1 MAHWVMD
8 YETLSDC
15 FLGVFEHYKT
25 DERRIFVMGKLRN
38 DFPDFITFLY
48 QNKNQEEWHISFN
61 GLGFDSQI
69 TQYCLENAIELAS
82 KTGEQIA
89 QTIYGFAQSVIDR
102 SSVNAPSHYMPWKL
116 SIKQLDVFKLNHWD
130 NPAKSSSLKWI
141 QYSMDWQNVMEMPIH
156 HTETIDTEEKL
167 DIVISYCI
175 NDVISTKRIMELS
188 KSQVNLRA
196 ELTKE
201 YNIDLYNASE
211 PRISKELF
219 AQFLSKELN
228 KPVKEI
234 KEGRTRREVIRVQDI
249 ILPYI
254 KFNTPVFQ
262 ELLEKFK
269 TVKINPENTK
279 GSFKYSVTF
288 KDVKT
293 DFGLGGVHGANKSG
307 IYQKQDGLVI
317 MSSDVTSFYPNLA
330 IRNKWSPGHI
340 DKDKFCNLY
349 EWFFDERKKIP
360 KSNPLNYVYKI
371 ILNSTYGLSNDA
383 NSFLYDPEF
392 TMRITINGQLSLM
405 MLYEMICEAIPTAI
419 PIMQNTDGLET
430 MIPKESI
437 PTYMEVCT
445 KWEELTQLQL
455 EHEQYQKIVFAD
467 VNNYIAVFDFKETEY
482 ENWKA
487 LREKAPDYLYKI
499 LNGKF
504 LYAPT
509 KCKGRFEYQDLALHK
524 NKSKL
529 VIPKALYQ
537 YFVHDKLP
545 EKYLEENKNILDYC
559 AGVKIKGTWKFIQR
573 GIING
578 EMSEI
583 ELQQIV
589 RYYIS
594 KTGVKLVKRNTQDG
608 REIQAESGSTL
619 ITIFN
624 VIENKPWDQYNVDKS
639 YYLRQIEKEIANI
652 SKSQT
657 QLKLF

>member
-1 MAHWVMD
+1 
-8 YETLSDC
+8 
-15 FLGVFEHYKT
+15 
-25 DERRIFVMGKLRN
+25 
-38 DFPDFITFLY
+38 
-48 QNKNQEEWHISFN
+48 
-61 GLGFDSQI
+61 
-69 TQYCLENAIELAS
+69 
-82 KTGEQIA
+82 
-89 QTIYGFAQSVIDR
+89 
-102 SSVNAPSHYMPWKL
+102 
-116 SIKQLDVFKLNHWD
+116 
-130 NPAKSSSLKWI
+130 
-141 QYSMDWQNVMEMPIH
+141 
-156 HTETIDTEEKL
+156 
-167 DIVISYCI
+167 
-175 NDVISTKRIMELS
+175 
-188 KSQVNLRA
+188 
-196 ELTKE
+196 
-201 YNIDLYNASE
+201 
-211 PRISKELF
+211 
-219 AQFLSKELN
+219 
-228 KPVKEI
+228 
-234 KEGRTRREVIRVQDI
+234 
-249 ILPYI
+249 
-254 KFNTPVFQ
+254 
-262 ELLEKFK
+262 
-269 TVKINPENTK
+269 
-279 GSFKYSVTF
+279 
-288 KDVKT
+288 
-293 DFGLGGVHGANKSG
+293 
-307 IYQKQDGLVI
+307 
-317 MSSDVTSFYPNLA
+317 
-330 IRNKWSPGHI
+330 
-340 DKDKFCNLY
+340 
-349 EWFFDERKKIP
+349 
-360 KSNPLNYVYKI
+360 
-371 ILNSTYGLSNDA
+371 
-383 NSFLYDPEF
+383 
-392 TMRITINGQLSLM
+392 MRITINGQLSLM

-430 MIPKESI
+430 MIPEESI
-437 PTYMEVCT
+437 QTYMEVCT

-545 EKYLEENKNILDYC
+545 EIYLEENKNILDYC

>member
-1 MAHWVMD
+1 MNHWVMD
-8 YETLSDC
+8 YETLQDC

-25 DERRIFVMGKLRN
+25 EERKTFVMGKLRN
-38 DFPDFITFLY
+38 DFKSFISFLY
-48 QNKNQEEWHISFN
+48 ENSRNAEWHISYN
-61 GLGFDSQI
+61 GLGFDSQV
-69 TQYCLENAIELAS
+69 TQYCLDKALTLAHMS
-82 KTGEQIA
+82 GEEIA
-89 QTIYGFAQSVIDR
+89 GEIYAFAQSVIDR
-102 SSVNAPSHYMPWKL
+102 ASVGAPSHYMPWKL

-156 HTETIDTEEKL
+156 HTESIDTQDKL
-167 DIVISYCI
+167 DTVITYCI
-175 NDVISTKRIMELS
+175 NDVISTKRIMQLS
-188 KSQVNLRA
+188 KSQINLRA

-219 AQFLSKELN
+219 AQFLSKELGQ
-228 KPVKEI
+228 PVKEI
-234 KEGRTRREVIRVQDI
+234 KQGRTRRTVIKVNDI

-254 KFNTPVFQ
+254 KFTTPTFQ
-262 ELLEKFK
+262 DLLKKFR
-269 TVKINPENTK
+269 TVTINPENTK
-279 GSFKYSVTF
+279 GSFKYSVVF
-288 KDVKT
+288 HDVKT

-307 IYQKQDGLVI
+307 IYQKKDGMII

-340 DKDKFCNLY
+340 DKDRFCNLY

-405 MLYEMICEAIPTAI
+405 MLYEMICSEIPNCI
-419 PIMQNTDGLET
+419 PVMQNTDGLET
-430 MIPKESI
+430 MIPEQYAEK
-437 PTYMEVCT
+437 YMEICARWEKLT
-445 KWEELTQLQL
+445 KLEL

-467 VNNYIAVFDFKETEY
+467 VNNYIAIFDYKETDLET
-482 ENWKA
+482 WKK
-487 LREKAPDYLYKI
+487 LRESSPDYLFKI

-509 KCKGRFEYQDLALHK
+509 KCKGRFEYKDLALHK

-537 YFVHDKLP
+537 YFVHNKLP
-545 EKYLEENKNILDYC
+545 EDYLEENKNILDYC
-559 AGVKIKGTWKFIQR
+559 AGVKIKGTWQFIQK
-573 GIING
+573 GLVDG
-578 EMSEI
+578 VMTET
-583 ELQQIV
+583 ELQKIV

-594 KTGVKLVKRNTQDG
+594 KSGVKLIKRNTQDG
-608 REIQAESGSTL
+608 REIQAESGTTL
-619 ITIFN
+619 VTLFN
-624 VIENKPWDQYNVDKS
+624 VIEEKNWDEYNVDKS

-652 SKSQT
+652 LKSET
-657 QLKLF
+657 QLRLF